1 MSTVIRY
8 LAAVCLAIALTAVLA
23 GSDELA
29 RSDWL
34 GDGSCSS
41 STAHSNQGPARTG
54 AEQNKKVSRDANT
67 AARCMVSLAGEPMA
81 ALENM

>member
-41 STAHSNQGPARTG
+41 SAATSTQGHSRTG
-54 AEQNKKVSRDANT
+54 ADQNKKVSRDT
-67 AARCMVSLAGEPMA
+67 RPAARCMVSYAGESLA